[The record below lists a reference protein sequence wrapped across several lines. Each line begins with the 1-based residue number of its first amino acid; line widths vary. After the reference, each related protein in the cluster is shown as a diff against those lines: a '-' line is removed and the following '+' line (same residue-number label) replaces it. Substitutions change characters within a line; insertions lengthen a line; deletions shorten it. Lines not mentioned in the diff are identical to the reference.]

1 MTSDTA
7 LRPRCLTTLSDGMT
21 LKHDQLVQ
29 KLIEKLVWAVAWYQ
43 HTNEGA
49 LLTVVPA
56 PGDVNF

>member
-29 KLIEKLVWAVAWYQ
+29 KLIEKLVWAVAWYDRVGGRITCGWRITTQ
-43 HTNEGA
+43 
-49 LLTVVPA
+49 PA
-56 PGDVNF
+56 IR

>member
-29 KLIEKLVWAVAWYQ
+29 KLIEKLVWAVAWYGRVDQ
-43 HTNEGA
+43 GRC
-49 LLTVVPA
+49 
-56 PGDVNF
+56 